1 MRRGKISE
9 IALKRSVLKNI
20 KNRNAKVIRGADL
33 SNDACE
39 IQLEDVTVVMSSNCI
54 ETWIEGCIE
63 FNIAKGMNNI
73 YVQGGIPF
81 AAEVSI
87 ALPLEYEEKQ
97 LGKLMRK
104 LDEVFGKYNV
114 QISGGHTTVSAN
126 VNQPIIMFTI
136 MGSKCYNVNCLKD
149 VKPGQQIVMTKSI
162 AVGGTGLISNA
173 KTDILKEKFINTYVD
188 KCKDIINY
196 ISIED
201 ESRIALECGEVALH
215 DISTGGVFAGVWELT
230 SASGLG
236 VKIELQKIPVWQETI
251 EVSEVFDINPYMLD
265 GTGSLLIVT
274 NNGER
279 LVDVLEEKGINASVI
294 GIITSDKNRVLI
306 NGDETRFL
314 EPQRG
319 DEIYKLF

>member
-1 MRRGKISE
+1 
-9 IALKRSVLKNI
+9 
-20 KNRNAKVIRGADL
+20 
-33 SNDACE
+33 
-39 IQLEDVTVVMSSNCI
+39 
-54 ETWIEGCIE
+54 
-63 FNIAKGMNNI
+63 
-73 YVQGGIPF
+73 
-81 AAEVSI
+81 
-87 ALPLEYEEKQ
+87 
-97 LGKLMRK
+97 
-104 LDEVFGKYNV
+104 
-114 QISGGHTTVSAN
+114 
-126 VNQPIIMFTI
+126 
-136 MGSKCYNVNCLKD
+136 
-149 VKPGQQIVMTKSI
+149 MTKSI

-201 ESRIALECGEVALH
+201 ESRIALECGEVAYWTFLQR
-215 DISTGGVFAGVWELT
+215 SLAWVWELT

>member
-1 MRRGKISE
+1 
-9 IALKRSVLKNI
+9 
-20 KNRNAKVIRGADL
+20 
-33 SNDACE
+33 
-39 IQLEDVTVVMSSNCI
+39 
-54 ETWIEGCIE
+54 
-63 FNIAKGMNNI
+63 
-73 YVQGGIPF
+73 
-81 AAEVSI
+81 
-87 ALPLEYEEKQ
+87 
-97 LGKLMRK
+97 
-104 LDEVFGKYNV
+104 
-114 QISGGHTTVSAN
+114 
-126 VNQPIIMFTI
+126 
-136 MGSKCYNVNCLKD
+136 
-149 VKPGQQIVMTKSI
+149 MTKSI
-162 AVGGTGLISNA
+162 AVGGTGVISNA

-201 ESRIALECGEVALH
+201 ESRIALEYGEVALH

-236 VKIELQKIPVWQETI
+236 VKIELQKIPVWQETV

>member
-1 MRRGKISE
+1 
-9 IALKRSVLKNI
+9 
-20 KNRNAKVIRGADL
+20 
-33 SNDACE
+33 
-39 IQLEDVTVVMSSNCI
+39 
-54 ETWIEGCIE
+54 
-63 FNIAKGMNNI
+63 
-73 YVQGGIPF
+73 
-81 AAEVSI
+81 
-87 ALPLEYEEKQ
+87 
-97 LGKLMRK
+97 
-104 LDEVFGKYNV
+104 
-114 QISGGHTTVSAN
+114 
-126 VNQPIIMFTI
+126 
-136 MGSKCYNVNCLKD
+136 
-149 VKPGQQIVMTKSI
+149 MT
-162 AVGGTGLISNA
+162 
-173 KTDILKEKFINTYVD
+173 F
-188 KCKDIINY
+188 
-196 ISIED
+196 
-201 ESRIALECGEVALH
+201 LH
-215 DISTGGVFAGVWELT
+215 GGVFAGVWELT

>member
-1 MRRGKISE
+1 MLINVKI
-9 IALKRSVLKNI
+9 L
-20 KNRNAKVIRGADL
+20 
-33 SNDACE
+33 
-39 IQLEDVTVVMSSNCI
+39 
-54 ETWIEGCIE
+54 
-63 FNIAKGMNNI
+63 
-73 YVQGGIPF
+73 
-81 AAEVSI
+81 
-87 ALPLEYEEKQ
+87 
-97 LGKLMRK
+97 
-104 LDEVFGKYNV
+104 
-114 QISGGHTTVSAN
+114 
-126 VNQPIIMFTI
+126 
-136 MGSKCYNVNCLKD
+136 
-149 VKPGQQIVMTKSI
+149 
-162 AVGGTGLISNA
+162 
-173 KTDILKEKFINTYVD
+173 
-188 KCKDIINY
+188 
-196 ISIED
+196 
-201 ESRIALECGEVALH
+201 RIALECGEDALH